1 MSGVIYAI
9 GRIFVPIVFI
19 VSGYRK
25 FMSIGGVAKTL
36 ADKHVPAPMQLETW
50 TGLPRYEVL
59 GYAAA
64 TIEVAD
70 GRVAAARIA
79 VGACSPVAERLPA
92 LEVALVGEPCEGL
105 ADRVEVARLSPL
117 SPVDDVRGSAAYRR
131 HAAAT
136 LLRRLLASFAP

>member
-9 GRIFVPIVFI
+9 GRIFVPIIFI

-36 ADKHVPAPMQLETW
+36 ADKHVPVPMQIETW

-64 TIEVAD
+64 TIEVLCGVMVLIGFKTRFAAVVLFLFTLGTIFISHD
-70 GRVAAARIA
+70 FWNMEGGAGRQSDTGVEEACRSWAR
-79 VGACSPVAERLPA
+79 C
-92 LEVALVGEPCEGL
+92 
-105 ADRVEVARLSPL
+105 
-117 SPVDDVRGSAAYRR
+117 
-131 HAAAT
+131 
-136 LLRRLLASFAP
+136 